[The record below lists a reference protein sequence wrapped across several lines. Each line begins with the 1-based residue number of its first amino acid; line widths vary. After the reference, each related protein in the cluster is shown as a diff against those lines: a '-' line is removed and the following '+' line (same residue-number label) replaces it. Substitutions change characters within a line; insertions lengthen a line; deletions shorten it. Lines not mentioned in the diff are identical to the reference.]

1 MLRALSSSVVNVNV
15 TRQITVEVWQDELGV
30 LEDVQCKGCVTA
42 ARY

>member
-1 MLRALSSSVVNVNV
+1 MLRAPSSSVVTV

-42 ARY
+42 VRY